1 MNDRILHIVCDHHGR
16 QVISVYDHFCDFKN
30 LCCSLRIKSGGM
42 FIQKQKLWFLERS
55 HQKCQSLSL
64 STGKKS
70 DLGGEA
76 ILESKTKNLKQFF
89 VFLAFCL
96 GDTRFQK
103 TGFATALCECK
114 VFFDT
119 HSSSG
124 ASHRILENTSKIG
137 GTFMFR

>member
-1 MNDRILHIVCDHHGR
+1 MNDRILHIMGDHHGR
-16 QVISVYDHFCDFKN
+16 QVISVYDHFCDLKN
-30 LCCSLRIKSGGM
+30 LGCGLRIKSSSM
-42 FIQKQKLWFLERS
+42 LVQKQKLWFLESS

-64 STGKKS
+64 ATGKKA

-76 ILESKTKNLKQFF
+76 ILKSKTKNLEQFF

-114 VFFDT
+114 VFLDT

-124 ASHRILENTSKIG
+124 TGHRILENTSKIG
-137 GTFMFR
+137 CSFMFR